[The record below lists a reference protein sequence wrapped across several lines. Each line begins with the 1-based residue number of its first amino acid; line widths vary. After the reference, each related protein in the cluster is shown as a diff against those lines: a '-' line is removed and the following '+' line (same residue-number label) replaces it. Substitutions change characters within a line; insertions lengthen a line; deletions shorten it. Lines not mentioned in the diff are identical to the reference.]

1 MEKVSIVI
9 NTLNRVAHLKKALA
23 SLKFLRYPQFEVVV
37 VNGPSA
43 DDTEQLLELWK
54 GKVKIAHCGVA
65 NLSVSRNIGIQH
77 ASGTIVAFLD
87 DDAVPEPN
95 WLDNLVREYDDEN
108 VGAVGG
114 YIRNHTGVDFQ
125 CKVSICDR
133 LGSSKDFNSYEE
145 AIEACN
151 TLGGDWFLSQTGANS
166 SFRRKCL
173 VEVGGFDEE
182 YGYFLDE
189 TDVNLRIQQA
199 GYELRFSPAAEVH
212 HKYAPSSLRDKDNIP
227 TTRYRTMR
235 SQAYYSVKCARSGSE
250 LHAAFDSLAR
260 LSIDSKGYN
269 RYYYEAKHVD
279 EKTWRRLDEETEAG
293 IEDGIR
299 QYFSQ
304 SAPRM
309 YQDRTIETKF
319 KVFERE
325 LDAIDRLKICFLS
338 QDYPPADC
346 GGIGVWTH
354 ELATSLAKLGHEV
367 SVVTRAA
374 TVHSTVD
381 FEEGVWIHRIVPHW
395 QPKRKQ
401 PMLPDIPQVTK
412 DYAFTAYDEVMRI
425 AQIRELDI
433 VSAPI
438 WDLEGIACVAS
449 GLIPTVTSL
458 HTTFELCKP
467 FKPEWNQNNDYEKN
481 HVGKII
487 QGEKYLLKHSR
498 FILANSESIAKE
510 VIASNPSVDIRSKLK
525 MVPHGITD
533 ITDAIKPVVRSDK
546 TIRVLYV
553 GRFEPR
559 KGTDLLLKAIP
570 KLLKKH
576 DDVEFHFV
584 GNDQLAV
591 DGKNYRK
598 EFEKQ
603 HSSTE
608 WFNKVKFHGFVTNEM
623 LHQQYADCDIF
634 VAPSR
639 YESFGLIFIEAMMFG
654 KACVGTNVGGITE
667 VIEDCGIL
675 VEPNTYELE
684 KALDDLISNRDSR
697 ESLGD
702 QSRQRFVDKFDSEI
716 MAKQI
721 KDEYDGWISIGQTSK
736 TGEKTVGG

>member
-1 MEKVSIVI
+1 MKKVSIVI
-9 NTLNRVAHLKKALA
+9 NTLNRKTHLEKALS
-23 SLKFLRYPQFEVVV
+23 SLKCLRYPQFEVVV
-37 VNGPSA
+37 VNGPST
-43 DDTEQLLELWK
+43 DDTEQLLETWK
-54 GKVKIAHCGVA
+54 DEIKIAHCDVA
-65 NLSVSRNIGIQH
+65 NLSVSRNIGIQY
-77 ASGTIVAFLD
+77 ASGDIVAFLD

-95 WLDNLVREYDDEN
+95 WLDHLIREYDDEN

-114 YIRNHTGVDFQ
+114 YLRNHTGVDYQ
-125 CKVSICDR
+125 CRVSICNR
-133 LGSSKDFNSYEE
+133 LGDSKDFSTYGE
-145 AIEACN
+145 AVEACK
-151 TLGGDWFLSQTGANS
+151 TSEGDWFLSQTGANS

-173 VEVGGFDEE
+173 IEVGGFDEE

-189 TDVNLRIQQA
+189 TDVNLRIQEA
-199 GYELRFSPAAEVH
+199 GYELRFAPDAEVH
-212 HKYAPSSLRDKDNIP
+212 HKYAPSDLRDKDNIP

-235 SQAYYSVKCARSGSE
+235 SQAYYTVKYARNATE
-250 LHAAFDSLAR
+250 LNEAFSRLAR
-260 LSIDSKGYN
+260 LAIDTKGYN
-269 RYYYEAKHVD
+269 RYYYDANDVD
-279 EKTWRRLDEETEAG
+279 EKTWMRLDEETETG
-293 IEDGIR
+293 IEDGIK

-304 SAPRM
+304 STPKM
-309 YQDRTIETKF
+309 YQSRSMENKF
-319 KVFERE
+319 KTFECE
-325 LDAIDRLKICFLS
+325 LGVGHRQKICFLS
-338 QDYPPADC
+338 RDYPPGNC

-367 SVVTRAA
+367 SVVSLA
-374 TVHSTVD
+374 TTPYPTVD
-381 FEEGVWIHRIVPHW
+381 FEEGVWVHRIVPQW
-395 QPKRKQ
+395 QPKRNQ
-401 PMLPDIPQVTK
+401 PMLPDIPQVIK

-425 AQIRELDI
+425 EKIRELDI

-449 GLIPTVTSL
+449 GLIPMVTSL

-467 FKPEWNQNNDYEKN
+467 FKPEWNRNNDYEKN
-481 HVGKII
+481 HVNKII
-487 QGEKYLLKHSR
+487 EGEKYLLKESR
-498 FILANSESIAKE
+498 FILANSESIANE
-510 VIASNPSVDIRSKLK
+510 IIASNPSVDIRSKLK
-525 MVPHGITD
+525 TVPHGITD
-533 ITDAIKPVVRSDK
+533 ITDSIKPVTRIDK

-570 KLLKKH
+570 KLMKRH
-576 DDVEFHFV
+576 DNIEFYFV

-675 VEPNTYELE
+675 VEPNAYELE

-702 QSRQRFVDKFDSEI
+702 QSRQRFVDKFDSTI

-721 KDEYDGWISIGQTSK
+721 HDAYDGWISLGHLSK
-736 TGEKTVGG
+736 IRASKQA